1 MKLSSVLRPLK
12 EPKAPVPPPPVR
24 DDDAQEWG
32 RATGGAGV
40 DVTQKKKWEEGIA
53 AERKGVFLYWADRA
67 LNKEVY
73 MGLRLWCGYA

>member
-1 MKLSSVLRPLK
+1 VWQEWVRETLLRAAAAEGAEGPS
-12 EPKAPVPPPPVR
+12 APPPVR

-67 LNKEVY
+67 LNKEV
-73 MGLRLWCGYA
+73 